1 MKIAFLNFYQGYID
15 RGAETFVQELAQ
27 GLVKNNEVT
36 VFQAGPSK
44 STGFV
49 SVQKE
54 VRMPKVWP
62 DDNMSSTHILKRL
75 FLHYYKRK
83 EFLFTLKCLRDLYLL
98 KPDIIIPLNSGWQA
112 LIISIFSRL
121 TGSKMVI
128 AGQSGPGWD
137 DRWNLFCKPHTFVAL
152 TQRQLD
158 WAKKASPWFK
168 HKILKISNG
177 VDTSKFQPAGKK
189 IKLELDH
196 PITLMAAAT
205 VPYKRVGQG
214 IEAVSR
220 LKQGSLLLLGTGPQD
235 KRIDKLGYKLLGK
248 SRYQRITIPFSKMPD
263 YYRSVDLF
271 TLCSTSSEAFGIVY
285 LEAMA
290 SGLACVATDDE
301 SRREI
306 VGNAGVYVKNPDN
319 IDEYSGALKKAL
331 SKKWGNTPL
340 LQAKKFSWDII
351 AGKYQKLFKSLVA

>member
-27 GLVKNNEVT
+27 GLGKDNEVT
-36 VFQAGPSK
+36 VFQAGPFKSK
-44 STGFV
+44 GFI
-49 SVQKE
+49 SVQKK
-54 VRMPKVWP
+54 VMMPKVWP
-62 DDNMSSTHILKRL
+62 DDNMPNTHILKRL

-83 EFLFTLKCLRDLYLL
+83 ECLFTLKCLRDLYLL

-112 LIISIFSRL
+112 LMISIFSRL

-137 DRWNLFCKPHTFVAL
+137 DRWNLICNPHTFVTL
-152 TQRQLD
+152 TSRQLD
-158 WAKKASPWFK
+158 WAKKASPWFR
-168 HKILKISNG
+168 HKIVKISNG
-177 VDTSKFQPAGKK
+177 VDTSKFQVAGKK
-189 IKLELDH
+189 IKLELEQ
-196 PITLMAAAT
+196 PITLMVAAT

-220 LKQGSLLLLGTGPQD
+220 LKRGSLLLLGKGPQD
-235 KRIDKLGYKLLGK
+235 KRTDNLGYKLLGK
-248 SRYQRITIPFSKMPD
+248 GRYQRLTVPFSEMPD

-271 TLCSTSSEAFGIVY
+271 TLCSGSTEAFGIVY

-306 VGNAGVYVKNPDN
+306 VGNAGVYVKDPDN
-319 IDEYSGALKKAL
+319 IDEYSRALKKAL
-331 SKKWGNTPL
+331 SKKWGNAPL

-351 AGKYQKLFKSLVA
+351 AGKYQKLFKSILS